1 MYNEYV
7 VIILI
12 GKPSLYLLVSTGGG
26 NDVVMYSY
34 VRNEKNEKEALDKI
48 QELVDKNLRIGFR
61 YEEIGPDDKIVEGRI
76 RLGFVKKA

>member
-1 MYNEYV
+1 
-7 VIILI
+7 
-12 GKPSLYLLVSTGGG
+12 
-26 NDVVMYSY
+26 MYSY